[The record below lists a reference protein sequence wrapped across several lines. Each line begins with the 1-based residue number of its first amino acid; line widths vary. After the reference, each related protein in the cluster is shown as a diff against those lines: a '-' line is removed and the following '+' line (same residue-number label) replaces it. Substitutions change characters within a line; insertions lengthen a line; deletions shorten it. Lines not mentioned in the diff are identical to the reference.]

1 MMRKFLFCIA
11 CIAPLFVFSQN
22 ERQLIQSYLNTHLKQ
37 LDLTI
42 EDASDWVI
50 SSKATSKTTKIT
62 NYYIKQR
69 SNGIEIYH
77 ALSNVWVKDNQVIN
91 VGNRFVKNS
100 AQKTNTSTPQ
110 LTVLQALDQA
120 TTQLDITTN
129 HSFGIV
135 STPQINSYVISNEPN
150 ANTIKAQLV
159 YQLMPNKQLVLA
171 YDFIIDVPRQNHMWS
186 VRIDASNGQLLEKN
200 DMVISC
206 QFGDNEAHET
216 CSEFHFNKVGY
227 KDNQSILEV
236 QSGSYRVLPFTTE
249 SPNHGPRQLITN
261 PHNIQASPFG
271 WHDTDG
277 IPGAEFTITQGNN
290 VYAFE
295 DINDVDNGV
304 SPDGGPSLNFDFPYL
319 GINTPAIN
327 YLDAATT
334 NLFYMNNVLHDVF
347 YNYGFD
353 EENGNFQQTN
363 YSDLGNGNDYVLAQS
378 QDGGGI
384 NNANFSTPP
393 DGENGRMQMY
403 LWTRKAGANLITINT
418 PAAIAGSYTAFDNG
432 FIFGHVD
439 LPQAPNQLTGNLV
452 LVDDGEEES
461 ADGCSTF
468 INSSQVNG
476 NIAVIKRGICSN
488 ATKILNAQNAG
499 ATAVIIVST
508 LPGNF
513 FIGGFG
519 DGDITIP
526 VISVKKDVG
535 DFLLNELLTSTINA
549 SLSEP
554 LSDFVNVDGD
564 FDNLVI
570 AHEYGH
576 GISNRLTGGKDAT
589 SCLFNSEQM
598 GEGWSD
604 WFGLMLQMKQNDN
617 GEDRRGIGTF
627 VINQPTNDD
636 GIRSYPYSTNM
647 SINPVTF
654 VDTNTLA
661 VPHGV
666 GSVWASMLWDLS
678 WAYVDKYGFDSNVY
692 SGTGGN
698 NKVLQLVVD
707 ALKLQPCFP
716 SFVDGRDAII
726 AADQAITGGQDYCMI
741 WEVFARRGLGV
752 NASSGDSDSATDQ
765 VEDFT
770 EPQPGSNCTFRNDY
784 FQNENAVVVYPNPT
798 SGDVTI
804 KINNYSGFL
813 EIQLFDLNGRL
824 ILEKNSDSF
833 SIEEQVSLKGISSGI
848 YILKL
853 KGQNIST
860 SKKLIVN

>member
-1 MMRKFLFCIA
+1 MRKVILYIA
-11 CIAPLFVFSQN
+11 CLAPLFVFSQN
-22 ERQLIQSYLNTHLKQ
+22 ERQLIQSYLNAHLAT
-37 LDLTI
+37 LDVSL
-42 EDASDWVI
+42 EDVSDWVI

-62 NYYIKQR
+62 NYYIIQR
-69 SNGIEIYH
+69 SNGIEIH
-77 ALSNVWVKDNQVIN
+77 QAVSNVWVKDNQVIN
-91 VGNRFVKNS
+91 VGNRFIKNC
-100 AQKTNTSTPQ
+100 ALKTTTSTPQ
-110 LTVLQALDQA
+110 LTVLQALNQA
-120 TTQLDITTN
+120 KTQLEITTN
-129 HSFGIV
+129 HSFEIV
-135 STPQINSYVISNEPN
+135 NTPQINSYIISNEPN
-150 ANTIKAQLV
+150 ANKIKAKLV

-186 VRIDASNGQLLEKN
+186 VRIDASNGELLEKN

-206 QFGDNEAHET
+206 QFGDDDSHAACT
-216 CSEFHFNKVGY
+216 EFHFNRFGY
-227 KDNQSILEV
+227 KENNSMLEV
-236 QSGSYRVLPFTTE
+236 QSGSYRVVPFTTE
-249 SPNHGPRQLITN
+249 SPNHGPLQLISN
-261 PHNIQASPFG
+261 PHNIIASPFG

-290 VYAFE
+290 VHAFE
-295 DINDVDNGV
+295 DINDIDSGT
-304 SPDGGPSLNFDFPYL
+304 SPDGGPSLIFDYPYL
-319 GINTPAIN
+319 GTNTPAIN

-334 NLFYMNNVLHDVF
+334 NLFYMNNILHDVF

-363 YSDLGNGNDYVLAQS
+363 YSNLGTGNDYVLAQS

-384 NNANFSTPP
+384 NNANFGTPP

-418 PAAIAGSYTAFDNG
+418 PASIAGSYTAFDNG
-432 FIFGHVD
+432 FIFGQVA
-439 LPQAPNQLTGNLV
+439 LPQTPSQLTANLV
-452 LVDDGEEES
+452 IVDDGEDEL

-468 INSSQVNG
+468 VNAAQVNG
-476 NIAVIKRGICSN
+476 KIAVIKRGTCTN
-488 ATKILNAQNAG
+488 VTKVLNAQNAG
-499 ATAVIIVST
+499 AVAVIIVNT

-519 DGDITIP
+519 SEDITIP
-526 VISVKKDVG
+526 VISVRKEVG
-535 DFLLNELLTSTINA
+535 DILLNELQNSTVNG

-554 LSDFVNVDGD
+554 FSDFVNVDGD

-576 GISNRLTGGKDAT
+576 GISNRLTGGKDNT
-589 SCLFNSEQM
+589 SCLFNREQM

-604 WFGLMLQMKQNDN
+604 WFGLMLQMKPNDN
-617 GEDRRGIGTF
+617 GEERRGIGTF
-627 VINQPTNDD
+627 VINQPTTDD
-636 GIRSYPYSTNM
+636 GIRTYPYSTNM
-647 SINPVTF
+647 AINPLTF
-654 VDTNTLA
+654 VNTNTLA

-666 GSVWASMLWDLS
+666 GSVWATMLWDLT
-678 WAYVDKYGFDSNVY
+678 WAYVDKYGFDSNLF
-692 SGTGGN
+692 SGNGGN
-698 NKVLQLVVD
+698 NKVLQIVVD
-707 ALKLQPCFP
+707 ALKLQPCSP

-752 NASSGDSDSATDQ
+752 NAISGDCDSATDQ

-770 EPQPGSNCTFRNDY
+770 MPEPGPNCTLRNDI
-784 FQNENAVVVYPNPT
+784 FQNENAIAVFPNPT
-798 SGDVTI
+798 SDEVTI
-804 KINNYSGFL
+804 KINNYFDSL

-833 SIEEQVSLKGISSGI
+833 SIEEQLSLKGISSGI

-853 KGQNIST
+853 KGQSISS